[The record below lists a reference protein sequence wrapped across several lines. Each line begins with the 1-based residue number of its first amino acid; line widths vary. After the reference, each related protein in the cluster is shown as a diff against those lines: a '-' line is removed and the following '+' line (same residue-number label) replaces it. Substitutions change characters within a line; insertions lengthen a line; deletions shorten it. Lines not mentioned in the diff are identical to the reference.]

1 MSPYSKW
8 SQIGLHINYDR
19 FFVSLELFKKLGIF
33 ELEENA
39 TQRFNEADLLYVHWK
54 SEMLVYLQ

>member
-8 SQIGLHINYDR
+8 SQIKLHINYDR

-39 TQRFNEADLLYVHWK
+39 TQRFNEADLLYVH
-54 SEMLVYLQ
+54 